1 MIRKVSPQELN
12 EMLHKGTVKFLYT
25 KKDGSVRQATGTLVN
40 DVVKANLHGGTS
52 TVKDAGYT
60 SYFDVDKQA
69 FRCFAESK
77 LIGVV
82 EG

>member
-12 EMLHKGTVKFLYT
+12 EMLHKGTVKFQYI
-25 KKDGSVRQATGTLVN
+25 KKDGSVREANGTLKS
-40 DVVKANLHGGTS
+40 DVVKANLRGGAS

-60 SYFDVDKQA
+60 SYFDIDKQA

-77 LIGVV
+77 LVGVV